1 WLEKLYGPYAYPQI
15 TNVHRLDARGTEF
28 PMMIMDGSASYG
40 LIAHELGHIY
50 TYGILANNEWR
61 SAWLDEGLTEYQSRW
76 AQKLTPQDNQHGELP
91 IEPRTIAPGYRANAT
106 TMAKADTVDF
116 SELRIE

>member
-1 WLEKLYGPYAYPQI
+1 
-15 TNVHRLDARGTEF
+15 
-28 PMMIMDGSASYG
+28 MMIMDGSASYG

-116 SELRIE
+116 SELRIEMMGRSEPIGRKAADFHEFASYNYM